1 MLISVTGGLNDDD
14 AARAAEVMSIIAAE
28 ILPAIEEGHGVEA
41 MMEGLSAQEDAFVA
55 DARNALV
62 LCLAGIFVV
71 LAWVF
76 GSWTRPLVVMSIIP
90 FGLVGAIWGHWAWGI
105 PMSMFT
111 VVGLIG
117 MVGIIINDSIVLVS
131 TIDEY
136 AEKRGLH
143 PAIIDAAADR
153 LRPVFL
159 TTATTVL
166 GLAPLLFERSSQ
178 ALFLQP
184 TVVTLVYGLAFGMV
198 IVLLLIPAIVAIQAD
213 VQRQTAAARRALRG
227 GQPGAVVAAGGVAA
241 LFAAL
246 ILPVVITGAPL
257 GPVAALVPMLAGGF
271 WAALAVFA
279 GAAAMWLALVWAAAA
294 VAMRRAAA

>member
-1 MLISVTGGLNDDD
+1 
-14 AARAAEVMSIIAAE
+14 
-28 ILPAIEEGHGVEA
+28 
-41 MMEGLSAQEDAFVA
+41 MEGLSAQESAFMS
-55 DARNALV
+55 DARTGLI
-62 LCLAGIFVV
+62 LCLAGIFLV

-76 GSWTRPLVVMSIIP
+76 GSWTRPFVVMSIIP

-117 MVGIIINDSIVLVS
+117 MIGIIINDSIVLVS
-131 TIDEY
+131 TVDEY
-136 AEKRGLH
+136 AERRGLH
-143 PAIIDAAADR
+143 PAIVDAAADR

-198 IVLLLIPAIVAIQAD
+198 IVLLLIPAIIAIQAD
-213 VQRQTAAARRALRG
+213 VQQQTTAARRALRG
-227 GQPGAVVAAGGVAA
+227 RQAGAVVAAGGVAV

-246 ILPVVITGAPL
+246 ILPVVVTGAALAPL
-257 GPVAALVPMLAGGF
+257 AGLLPLLAGGF
-271 WAALAVFA
+271 WGAFAAFALAALAWLAVVYA
-279 GAAAMWLALVWAAAA
+279 GAALMAL
-294 VAMRRAAA
+294 RRTA